1 MKTTAQ
7 LDRFASEFAETSHR
21 PALPAAQPATRRGH
35 LPCAAG
41 APGGRDVEAEAQLF
55 DGPAQQPN
63 TASDEAIARALQQEE
78 RKRTRG
84 GGASSSSAMAAGG
97 SSEVKEVTS
106 AEMAAAVAEMAVP
119 SSGPKPE
126 WFSNARMPQ
135 FVVRKPPQQKNEYD
149 CGLYMLHFIEKI
161 CSNDLP
167 SFKSADEIFAHFH
180 RGGGAHFEKEE
191 IETKRTDF
199 HRVLAAMARAAKVDL
214 HPEDDHEGD
223 HESE

>member
-1 MKTTAQ
+1 MIPHG
-7 LDRFASEFAETSHR
+7 DRAE
-21 PALPAAQPATRRGH
+21 
-35 LPCAAG
+35 
-41 APGGRDVEAEAQLF
+41 
-55 DGPAQQPN
+55 GPAPVDRN
-63 TASDEAIARALQQEE
+63 S
-78 RKRTRG
+78 
-84 GGASSSSAMAAGG
+84 
-97 SSEVKEVTS
+97 
-106 AEMAAAVAEMAVP
+106 
-119 SSGPKPE
+119 
-126 WFSNARMPQ
+126 MPAKKM
-135 FVVRKPPQQKNEYD
+135 KPPQQKNEYD